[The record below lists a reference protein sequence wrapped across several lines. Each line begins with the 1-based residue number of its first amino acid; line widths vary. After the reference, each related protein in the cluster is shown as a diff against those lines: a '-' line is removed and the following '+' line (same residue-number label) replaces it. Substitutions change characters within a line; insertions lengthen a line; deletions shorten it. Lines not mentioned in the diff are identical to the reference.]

1 MEHGPGELSCR
12 CCICF
17 QHALPPGFQTSA
29 LWTSARHKTGPVE
42 GCLAACALCSQGQLE
57 GEDKLVR
64 IAADLADET
73 AARAD
78 GAAKAVPL
86 TILLQ
91 ASQLG

>member
-1 MEHGPGELSCR
+1 M
-12 CCICF
+12 
-17 QHALPPGFQTSA
+17 
-29 LWTSARHKTGPVE
+29 E